1 MKTAAIV
8 LAAGSGKRMYEG
20 AERLTAG
27 EKRVKKQYMEIGGR
41 PILYYALK
49 AFQDAG
55 VDEIVLVTGAEEI
68 DYCRDEIVK
77 RYGLTGVSAIVAGG
91 AERYDSVE
99 QGLQAVQ
106 SADYVLIHDGARPC
120 ITKEV
125 IARCMADVQEYGSAI
140 AAMPVK
146 DTIKKA
152 DEGGFVTETPLRSS
166 LYQIQ
171 TPQVFRVEVMRR
183 AYEGLHRSGVVS
195 GVTDDAMLVET
206 YTDTPIHLT
215 RGDYRNIKVT
225 TPEDLQVAA
234 LFLQS
239 QGKI

>member
-1 MKTAAIV
+1 M
-8 LAAGSGKRMYEG
+8 
-20 AERLTAG
+20 
-27 EKRVKKQYMEIGGR
+27 
-41 PILYYALK
+41 
-49 AFQDAG
+49 
-55 VDEIVLVTGAEEI
+55 
-68 DYCRDEIVK
+68 
-77 RYGLTGVSAIVAGG
+77 
-91 AERYDSVE
+91 
-99 QGLQAVQ
+99 
-106 SADYVLIHDGARPC
+106 
-120 ITKEV
+120 
-125 IARCMADVQEYGSAI
+125 
-140 AAMPVK
+140 
-146 DTIKKA
+146 
-152 DEGGFVTETPLRSS
+152 TETPLRSS

-171 TPQVFRVEVMRR
+171 TPQVFRAEVMRH